1 MRLGPTLVGAG
12 ALMSSY
18 RVQVPLLAR
27 RCGSCANERLP
38 LRPPEGAALFQSR
51 ASLPHALIFNPGIS
65 VEYYMGPA
73 AAAAALFPGRYPRT
87 TQRPLHPPGLV
98 DTVCEGLDEECGGCT
113 DTAGANTQWGVGS
126 DETETHSLTPPPLM
140 SCVLTHMLAACRN

>member
-38 LRPPEGAALFQSR
+38 LRPPEGAALIQSR

-73 AAAAALFPGRYPRT
+73 AAAAAALFPGRYP
-87 TQRPLHPPGLV
+87 
-98 DTVCEGLDEECGGCT
+98 
-113 DTAGANTQWGVGS
+113 NTPSTLQ
-126 DETETHSLTPPPLM
+126 DSLTQFAKAWMRNAEAVRTQLGQTR
-140 SCVLTHMLAACRN
+140 SGEWAAMRRRHTVSPRRR